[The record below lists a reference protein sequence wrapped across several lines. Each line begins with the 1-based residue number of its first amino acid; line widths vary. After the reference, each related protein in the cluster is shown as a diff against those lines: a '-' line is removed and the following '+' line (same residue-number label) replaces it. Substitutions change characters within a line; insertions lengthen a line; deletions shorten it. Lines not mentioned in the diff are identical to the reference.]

1 MVNDAKA
8 EMRWKFYWRDVVE
21 RYRVVLKGWLD
32 TIPFANLSEV
42 SSGAPALETL
52 LRKLESGAIYWQSI
66 LEEEYADL
74 NKQRNTDIENGVVAV
89 PESRKQQ
96 SDKGT
101 KKRAQKQ
108 SITPGAR
115 GVAVRPS

>member
-21 RYRVVLKGWLD
+21 RYRVVIKGWPD
-32 TIPFANLSEV
+32 NIPFANLSVV
-42 SSGAPALETL
+42 SSGVPALETL

-66 LEEEYADL
+66 SEEEFADL
-74 NKQRNTDIENGVVAV
+74 TKQRNTDIENGVVAV
-89 PESRKQQ
+89 PDSRKQR

-101 KKRAQKQ
+101 KRARKQ
-108 SITPGAR
+108 SVTPGAR
-115 GVAVRPS
+115 GFAVCPS